1 MVKPIDNAFSNPVAE
16 NTTGHAN
23 EIQWPQLLSLA
34 ALYSSIIIGWIAY
47 YNYQPILLQAYRFQN
62 LSFLLIIAQ
71 GIILVV
77 TPIIAGKFGDKYR
90 FTKGHRIP
98 IITAGI
104 SFAAM
109 IFMAVAFTLIS
120 NPNDTFRWIFPF
132 LIIFWLFGMSLFTSP
147 ALSTVE
153 LFTPIDKMPR
163 AMAILTIASNLIYA
177 LEPVIVDIINT
188 LGAPATFVL
197 GGVLVSLSGYA
208 LKKNSLKLFKGTNE
222 GVSTLEEK
230 KKTSSSYGLILLSGI
245 VVGVVTTVLFNLL
258 PGSLYA
264 QFSGPYSFLPEGK
277 WILVAI
283 LALSAVLSLPAS
295 NVVTSIGVTR
305 SFKITAI
312 SSLLTLMLL
321 FFSGSLVVSVILLA
335 VFVASFA
342 SLSVSALPLAL
353 NHAGFS
359 QKVLCVGI
367 FFSGVEIPNGI
378 LEIVLGY

>member
-1 MVKPIDNAFSNPVAE
+1 METSLPNSLAMERSTD
-16 NTTGHAN
+16 TTD
-23 EIQWPQLLSLA
+23 IQWPQLLSLA

-62 LSFLLIIAQ
+62 LSFLLIVAQ

-77 TPIIAGKFGDKYR
+77 TPLIAGKLGDKYR

-104 SFAAM
+104 SFVAM
-109 IFMAVAFTLIS
+109 IFMAVAFALIS

-132 LIIFWLFGMSLFTSP
+132 LIIFWLFGMSIFTSP

-177 LEPVIVDIINT
+177 LEPIIVDIINT
-188 LGAPATFVL
+188 VGAPATFIL

-208 LKKNSLKLFKGTNE
+208 LKKNSLKLFKGNSE
-222 GVSTLEEK
+222 GIRASDEK
-230 KKTSSSYGLILLSGI
+230 KEKRSGYGIILLTGI
-245 VVGVVTTVLFNLL
+245 VVGIVTTVLFNLL
-258 PGSLYA
+258 PGALHD
-264 QFSGPYSFLPEGK
+264 QFSGTYSFLPDGK
-277 WILVAI
+277 WILVGI
-283 LALSAVLSLPAS
+283 LALSAVLSIPAS
-295 NVVTSIGVTR
+295 NIVSSLGVTK
-305 SFKITAI
+305 SFTISAI
-312 SSLLTLMLL
+312 CSLLTLTLPL
-321 FFSGSLVVSVILLA
+321 FSGSFYLSLALLV
-335 VFVASFA
+335 VFVATFT

-353 NHAGFS
+353 NKASFY

-378 LEIVLGY
+378 LQMILGY

>member
-1 MVKPIDNAFSNPVAE
+1 METSLPNSLAMERSTD
-16 NTTGHAN
+16 TTD
-23 EIQWPQLLSLA
+23 IQWPQLLSLA

-62 LSFLLIIAQ
+62 LSFLLIVAQ

-77 TPIIAGKFGDKYR
+77 TPLIAGKLGDKYR

-104 SFAAM
+104 SFVAM
-109 IFMAVAFTLIS
+109 IFMAVAFALIS

-132 LIIFWLFGMSLFTSP
+132 LIIFWLFGMSIFTSP

-177 LEPVIVDIINT
+177 LEPIIVDIINT
-188 LGAPATFVL
+188 VGAPATFIL

-208 LKKNSLKLFKGTNE
+208 LKKNSLKLFKGNSE
-222 GVSTLEEK
+222 GIRESDEK
-230 KKTSSSYGLILLSGI
+230 KEKRSGYGIILLTGI
-245 VVGVVTTVLFNLL
+245 VVGIVTTVLFNLL
-258 PGSLYA
+258 PGALHD
-264 QFSGPYSFLPEGK
+264 QFSGTYSFLPDGK
-277 WILVAI
+277 WILVGI
-283 LALSAVLSLPAS
+283 LALSAVLSIPAS
-295 NVVTSIGVTR
+295 NIVSSLGVTK
-305 SFKITAI
+305 SFTISAI
-312 SSLLTLMLL
+312 CSLLTLTLL
-321 FFSGSLVVSVILLA
+321 LFSGSFYLSLALLV
-335 VFVASFA
+335 VFVATFT

-353 NHAGFS
+353 NKASFY

-378 LEIVLGY
+378 LQMILGY